1 MRSMKHIFGPVAS
14 RRLGRSLGI
23 DLVPFKTCTWDCI
36 YCECGRTTR
45 HTMTRTEFVPL
56 ADLVR
61 EFEEWCA
68 AGGTADIITLA
79 GSGEPTLYA
88 RLGELIAALKARS
101 AIPVCVLTNGTLLW
115 REDVRHELQHA
126 DIVVP
131 TFDAP
136 DAATFQ
142 RIHRPCREL
151 DYAQY
156 LEGLRLFAHE
166 HAGQLW
172 LEVFLVPGIN
182 DSDAMVRRIAAMAAA
197 LHPAKVQLNTAVRP
211 GAEPDVRPLACERMR
226 ELAMLFT
233 PPAEVIGTHQP
244 TAAAGAEV
252 TEQQVLETVR
262 RRPCTL
268 ADLAAGLGIPLSVA
282 ARHADALC
290 AKGTIGVDTHDG
302 QTFFSVER

>member
-1 MRSMKHIFGPVAS
+1 MKHIFGPVAS

-36 YCECGRTTR
+36 YCECGRTTK
-45 HTMTRTEFVPL
+45 HTVVRAEFVPL
-56 ADLVR
+56 AELVR

-68 AGGTADIITLA
+68 AGGTADVITLA

-88 RLGELIAALKARS
+88 RLGALIDAIKMHCT
-101 AIPVCVLTNGTLLW
+101 IPVCVLTNGTLLW
-115 REDVRHELQHA
+115 HAEVRRDLLHA

-151 DYAQY
+151 DYAQC
-156 LEGLRLFAHE
+156 LAGLRVFARE
-166 HAGQLW
+166 YAGQLW

-182 DSDAMVRRIAAMAAA
+182 DSDAMVRRIAAMAAE
-197 LHPAKVQLNTAVRP
+197 LQPAKVQLNTAVRP
-211 GAEPDVRPLACERMR
+211 GAEPAVRPLALERMR
-226 ELAMLFT
+226 ELALLFA
-233 PPAEVIGTHQP
+233 PPAEVIGTHNP
-244 TAAAGAEV
+244 NAAACAAV
-252 TEQQVLETVR
+252 TEQHVFETVR

-282 ARHADALC
+282 AKHADALR
-290 AKGTIGVDTHDG
+290 AKGMLSVDTHNG
-302 QTFFSVER
+302 QTFFAAGR

>member
-1 MRSMKHIFGPVAS
+1 MKHIFGPVAS

-23 DLVPFKTCTWDCI
+23 DLVPFKTCTWDCM
-36 YCECGRTTR
+36 YCECGRTTQ
-45 HTMTRTEFVPL
+45 HTVTRAEFVPL

-68 AGGTADIITLA
+68 AGGTADVITLA

-88 RLGELIAALKARS
+88 RIGELIDAIKACC

-115 REDVRHELQHA
+115 CADVRRDLLHA
-126 DIVVP
+126 DIVIP

-136 DAATFQ
+136 DDATFQ

-151 DYAQY
+151 DYARY
-156 LEGLRLFAHE
+156 VDGLRTFAR
-166 HAGQLW
+166 AYTGQLW

-182 DSDAMVRRIAAMAAA
+182 DSDAMVRRIATVAAE

-211 GAEPDVRPLACERMR
+211 GTEPDVRPLASERMR
-226 ELAMLFT
+226 ELAALFT
-233 PPAEVIGTHQP
+233 PPAEVIGTHNP
-244 TAAAGAEV
+244 NAAAYTAI
-252 TEQQVLETVR
+252 TDAQVLETVR

-268 ADLAAGLGIPLSVA
+268 ADLAAGLGIPLSA
-282 ARHADALC
+282 AAKCVDALR
-290 AKGTIGVDTHDG
+290 AKGMIRVDTHNG
-302 QTFFSVER
+302 LTFFSAER